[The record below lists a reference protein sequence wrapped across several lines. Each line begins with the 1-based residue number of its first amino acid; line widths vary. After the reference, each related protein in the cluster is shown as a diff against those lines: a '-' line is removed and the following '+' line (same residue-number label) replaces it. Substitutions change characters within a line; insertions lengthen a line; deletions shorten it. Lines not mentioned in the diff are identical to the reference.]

1 VLAAD
6 FGYYPVDASTCD
18 SWIYK
23 NSLTHPVLRD
33 KGGAGSIAALLGL
46 QVKDMLLVD
55 RQLKIVFKGHVSS
68 SFDQGQVLSALN
80 NLP

>member
-1 VLAAD
+1 MLAAD
-6 FGYYPVDASTCD
+6 FGYYPVGAATCE

-33 KGGAGSIAALLGL
+33 AGGSGSIAALLGL
-46 QVKDMLLVD
+46 QVKDMMLLD
-55 RQLKIVFKGHVSS
+55 RQLKIVFKGHVAS
-68 SFDQGQVLSALN
+68 SFDQGQLLSALS